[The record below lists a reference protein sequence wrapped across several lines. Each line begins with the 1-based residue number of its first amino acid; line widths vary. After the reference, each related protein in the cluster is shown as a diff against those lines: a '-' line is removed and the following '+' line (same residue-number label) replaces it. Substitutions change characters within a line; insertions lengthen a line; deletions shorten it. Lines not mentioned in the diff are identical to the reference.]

1 MAVNISKSYKVGYIS
16 LEMMPGDN
24 GARINHMN
32 HGNESTL
39 NIEGLDIY
47 FQSTSSLSEKQ
58 LRPLFEQA
66 REQGFKVIFL
76 DYLQFL
82 GRGMTHEET
91 SRLSQTLKRLA
102 MDYELPLVVI
112 VSLRKSQGGRKWY
125 DITLEDL
132 MGTSA
137 IAYDSDNCVVVSR
150 FDLEGE
156 FDDKHVYL
164 KVLKLRNMDK
174 NKDNEYLWFNWD
186 KTRITEELVPLHIHR
201 AQQAGEIPIADT
213 NDYKHLQH

>member
-1 MAVNISKSYKVGYIS
+1 MAVSISKTHKVGYIS

-32 HGNESTL
+32 FGNDTDLKIDGL
-39 NIEGLDIY
+39 NIY
-47 FQSTSSLSEKQ
+47 FQSASSLSEKQ

-66 REQGFKVIFL
+66 KEQGFKVIFL

-102 MDYELPLVVI
+102 MDYDLPLVVI
-112 VSLRKSQGGRKWY
+112 VSLRKSQGNRKWY

-137 IAYDSDNCVVVSR
+137 IS
-150 FDLEGE
+150 
-156 FDDKHVYL
+156 
-164 KVLKLRNMDK
+164 
-174 NKDNEYLWFNWD
+174 
-186 KTRITEELVPLHIHR
+186 
-201 AQQAGEIPIADT
+201 
-213 NDYKHLQH
+213 